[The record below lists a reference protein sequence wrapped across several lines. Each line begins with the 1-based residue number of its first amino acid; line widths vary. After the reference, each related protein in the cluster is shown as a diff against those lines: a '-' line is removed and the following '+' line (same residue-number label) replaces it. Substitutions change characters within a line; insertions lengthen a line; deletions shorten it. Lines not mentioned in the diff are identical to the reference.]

1 MHSFLANLRIDSS
14 LFTFFFVLGRY
25 SRSIYRE
32 TKQYGLILKVCS
44 IMRGREDSLSS
55 CNQEADCLRSH
66 SSSMLV
72 PTDRRLSC
80 HSGLA
85 VTLST
90 TTEKLKTRL
99 SLYKYHTFLPHILV
113 ERRTCDVTCNCS
125 IVL

>member
-1 MHSFLANLRIDSS
+1 
-14 LFTFFFVLGRY
+14 
-25 SRSIYRE
+25 
-32 TKQYGLILKVCS
+32 
-44 IMRGREDSLSS
+44 MRGRKDNLSS
-55 CNQEADCLRSH
+55 CNQKADCLRSH
-66 SSSMLV
+66 PSSMLV
-72 PTDRRLSC
+72 PTDRRLSY

-125 IVL
+125 IAINAMHDHELC